1 MERVKGEQDGEI
13 ERLMDQVRDMRG
25 KNQTLMANMN
35 KMQEELG
42 VLNGKYTAK
51 LRELRQAEN
60 FKVGMQ
66 RKIKDL

>member
-1 MERVKGEQDGEI
+1 
-13 ERLMDQVRDMRG
+13 MRG

-51 LRELRQAEN
+51 LRELR
-60 FKVGMQ
+60 
-66 RKIKDL
+66 